1 MSTPAKSGDVCKH
14 ADAANVGAQREVARA
29 LANIAASAANHDK
42 LMAEGAFALLLN
54 LVVSNSAEVQQQ
66 ATRALAN
73 LALADDR
80 AVHAAMA
87 DEGAL
92 DLLVLLAASWDEGV
106 QQEAAIAICN
116 FAHQAHNR
124 TAVIRAGALPPLI
137 EQLGST
143 NVGVRYHAAQAL
155 LSLA

>member
-1 MSTPAKSGDVCKH
+1 M
-14 ADAANVGAQREVARA
+14 
-29 LANIAASAANHDK
+29 
-42 LMAEGAFALLLN
+42 
-54 LVVSNSAEVQQQ
+54 VSNSAEVQQQ

>member
-1 MSTPAKSGDVCKH
+1 M
-14 ADAANVGAQREVARA
+14 AAGGAW
-29 LANIAASAANHDK
+29 
-42 LMAEGAFALLLN
+42 
-54 LVVSNSAEVQQQ
+54 
-66 ATRALAN
+66 
-73 LALADDR
+73 
-80 AVHAAMA
+80 
-87 DEGAL
+87 

-143 NVGVRYHAAQAL
+143 NVGVRYHAAHAL